1 MIQKSTPGSA
11 PDTHKDILPP
21 WQSQK
26 FDPDLSAYSFPF
38 KDNPAMDVVLNAGP
52 SLTVIT
58 DLRLSQYVYV
68 TKNCEQL
75 LGFTADEFLRKGIE
89 FGLSLIHPEDINDYH
104 KALKF
109 VWDFLLALPP
119 AKRKYYK
126 TSADFRIRTRTG
138 IYRRMLQQNTALQT
152 DKSGN
157 ILLLLMVLTDISH
170 LKKETGV
177 SAAIIS
183 TENEGYLVWD
193 AKDTGLKN
201 QVAFSKRER
210 ELIKFLAE
218 GFSTKQIAD
227 RLNLSEY
234 TVSTHRRNMLDKTKL
249 PNARALV
256 SYAINHGML

>member
-1 MIQKSTPGSA
+1 MVLKSTNTPETYRENLKLWQTQNFDKNLTEYYHLFQEN
-11 PDTHKDILPP
+11 PVMDII
-21 WQSQK
+21 
-26 FDPDLSAYSFPF
+26 
-38 KDNPAMDVVLNAGP
+38 LNAGP
-52 SLTVIT
+52 SMTIIT
-58 DLRLSQYVYV
+58 DLRISKYVYV
-68 TKNCEQL
+68 TKNCEHI
-75 LGFTADEFLRKGIE
+75 LGFTSAEFLQKGMD
-89 FGLSLIHPEDINDYH
+89 FGLSLIHPDDIEDYQ

-109 VWDFLLALPP
+109 VWDFLLSLP
-119 AKRKYYK
+119 AIKRKYFK
-126 TSADFRIRTRTG
+126 TSADFRICTRAG
-138 IYRRMLQQNTALQT
+138 VYKRVLQQNTSLQT

-157 ILLLLMVLTDISH
+157 IVLLLMVLSDISH

-193 AKDTGLKN
+193 AKDSQLKN
-201 QVAFSKRER
+201 QIAFSKRER
-210 ELIKFLAE
+210 ELIKYLAE
-218 GFSTKQIAD
+218 GFSTKQIAN